1 MPEVGVLNLTIHD
14 NSETA
19 AEGLNHLT
27 DALVSIQSAIG
38 NGLKL
43 SGISGPLNKFASAV
57 GANNKT
63 FASVGTF
70 LNAMKEYQRAFKDAE
85 NVKFNAQP
93 IKDLKEAIGDGI
105 KIGSAGTQIN
115 KIKEALGG
123 GWDTAQSANI
133 KTVLQDIAEGSKS
146 FQGTN
151 LGTTAKNV
159 SATAKALAE
168 YAQAA
173 SMVKTAL
180 GDNATKAVGDYA
192 SATSEPV
199 KQMKRDVIDY
209 QNVMNELKDVQE
221 STKITFKEPLL
232 PLNLQF
238 HAGKGDLV
246 KAHEEFTKLESQ
258 THNVTDAAQEFNV
271 RLQEIGDTVT
281 SIKAN
286 PFEDMYQ
293 SLSKLSGELGWF
305 KKEGMRL
312 MAGPDVHRPVL
323 DEHMLST
330 QVGQLFTKEIYDS
343 WKPNFVMDDS
353 WMNNMYQQMVDMYN
367 EFGWFRNAGPALP
380 AGQSLIGLPAGEPII
395 GEGTVSEAIEEFR
408 EGASAATAFAE
419 SIEHVADAADN
430 SQAFDPAIEFARQ
443 WNAST
448 GGGRTGGF
456 AQDDVAW
463 VNNLIDNASKVDLLN
478 MKISALTDRLYEGA
492 SSGKMTGDQ
501 IANMTMQI
509 QSLKDEVDS
518 LSSSAGLMSGIWDG
532 FRNGMKKMFP
542 TITQMLGR
550 FKQIAKYRMLR
561 SVIRHIT
568 SGFSEGLQNMYNY
581 SKLVNGSFAP
591 AMDSAATAIAQM
603 KNSLGAAL
611 APAIQAVIPY
621 VNQLVNWFITLVN
634 YVNQFFALLNGQA
647 SWTRALP
654 ATVNAFD
661 KQKKAAKGASAAM
674 KDLLAD
680 WDELNIIQK
689 ETSGGGSGTGK
700 TAEDYLKMFEEVNRF
715 DNKIKD
721 ITDFIKRNMDDAF
734 TIVKDIGLAILGW
747 KFSNAFTGL
756 LGQLGSLIAIGLT
769 VKLTADVTNFFDR
782 AYVETENGTMLFAD
796 GIMAAALAGVAGKLG
811 QVAFG
816 KAAGEITAGITLA
829 VSAGASFAVAEEA
842 RRAGKQAQAD
852 MLDIVGGI
860 KTALAFA
867 LSTKGFL
874 AFGAGLPLSII
885 GGIATVAITTAISF
899 SLTYSA
905 NKAKEEYEMADEAFR
920 KTTKGGLDPAKY
932 IEALQTKFD
941 EITKDSTLVL
951 NAHVEFNELGDK
963 VRAAMNNINELS
975 AVVRNGSLTKEEATV
990 FKDNWKLVLETLDEM
1005 NNKSYNTIL
1014 SGLNS
1019 ALSKAVGESKG
1030 YIEQLRTQF
1039 IQAEHNVDEQ
1049 TAEMF
1054 KEMQD
1059 IVGRLGA
1066 NKYKNEEDFQKDI
1079 ERYSQLAEAI
1089 QIMTDTTYDEM
1100 NKAIERGKGID
1111 FSETGLEGAK
1121 EWINEVSDAAQE
1133 ARKAKDDALQAYI
1146 ESFEFE
1152 NRKIDSLVTAGFY
1165 TKEQGDAIKQ
1175 NYIRQLEVLTD
1186 MTDKDKK
1193 EIDAKMNEA
1202 FAKVLEGAFTG
1213 DVSNGTWRQ
1222 AIVPFLRAIKEA
1234 GGEIP
1239 QFIVEAIKE
1248 GMQGGFYEGGNALSP
1263 DYFWSLFRNSGEFGA
1278 QRTASEAVDMLNE
1291 RIKQLVSEGHGETW
1305 YLDLIDLFNID
1316 GIDLLSDEWKQSILS
1331 YAREAGLD
1339 DQFIED
1345 LMKELGL
1352 TEDKRVKVQKHIEKA
1367 VEETIE
1373 TPMKQGTWLDDVR
1386 DFFAGLSFQAPTVD
1400 EPRIEIQ
1407 KPANDNP
1414 MGWLDIFGLSYTP
1427 PTEDNVAVP
1436 VVVTPEFEVEISDE
1450 TIDEVRRG
1458 IQEALMDD
1466 GRMDIYEMDALDS
1479 KFGMDLVNKIWAQ
1492 LEEEGMNPDGTFG
1505 KIPAGMRI
1513 ASTGIN
1519 YGPNNVPVNYAP
1531 SGENNT
1537 IVTEPKDPQQEI
1549 SNTASGVER
1558 GNRNL
1563 EGLMRDL
1570 LAAMNRVGDRPITV
1584 SLFPSSGWGNTNRQS
1599 EKKMEEVTGYNG

>member
-1 MPEVGVLNLTIHD
+1 MDMSAMAHMAEETDGMFTKIEQEVH
-14 NSETA
+14 TA
-19 AEGLNHLT
+19 T
-27 DALVSIQSAIG
+27 DAV
-38 NGLKL
+38 
-43 SGISGPLNKFASAV
+43 V
-57 GANNKT
+57 
-63 FASVGTF
+63 
-70 LNAMKEYQRAFKDAE
+70 D
-85 NVKFNAQP
+85 FN
-93 IKDLKEAIGDGI
+93 I
-105 KIGSAGTQIN
+105 
-115 KIKEALGG
+115 
-123 GWDTAQSANI
+123 
-133 KTVLQDIAEGSKS
+133 
-146 FQGTN
+146 
-151 LGTTAKNV
+151 
-159 SATAKALAE
+159 
-168 YAQAA
+168 
-173 SMVKTAL
+173 
-180 GDNATKAVGDYA
+180 
-192 SATSEPV
+192 
-199 KQMKRDVIDY
+199 
-209 QNVMNELKDVQE
+209 
-221 STKITFKEPLL
+221 
-232 PLNLQF
+232 
-238 HAGKGDLV
+238 
-246 KAHEEFTKLESQ
+246 
-258 THNVTDAAQEFNV
+258 
-271 RLQEIGDTVT
+271 RLQEVGDTLT
-281 SIKAN
+281 SIKVN
-286 PFEDMYQ
+286 PFEEMYHTF
-293 SLSKLSGELGWF
+293 SAMASEFDWF
-305 KKEGMRL
+305 RKESMRL
-312 MAGPDVHRPVL
+312 MGGESPLLLGDGTTPGQL
-323 DEHMLST
+323 LLTDGQDPQTFLST
-330 QVGQLFTKEIYDS
+330 WVDTAEQWKQNWVYYSEQVAEESKKYFS
-343 WKPNFVMDDS
+343 PNWIMDDN
-353 WMNNMYQQMVDMYN
+353 WKQEMFQRFVDMYN
-367 EFGWFRNAGPALP
+367 EFGYFKTAGPMLGTGDYEEPLKLYGEVSDAYNTQG
-380 AGQSLIGLPAGEPII
+380 AIDGVETATQVVEDSKEATDEAKQSLEDFYNSLNKLELLKQLRDI
-395 GEGTVSEAIEEFR
+395 VSEKFGKALAKGKLDDEGIVNYQLKIANLTAQIDKLTEAERGTSVEAINMAKDDITKYLGYNEIELTRKKYEEL
-408 EGASAATAFAE
+408 T
-419 SIEHVADAADN
+419 DA
-430 SQAFDPAIEFARQ
+430 IARQ
-443 WNAST
+443 VAAGKMNEAQFIDKIKTLQNLREKLEELEEEEKRASSF
-448 GGGRTGGF
+448 GGRLS
-456 AQDDVAW
+456 DAW
-463 VNNLIDNASKVDLLN
+463 
-478 MKISALTDRLYEGA
+478 
-492 SSGKMTGDQ
+492 GK
-501 IANMTMQI
+501 
-509 QSLKDEVDS
+509 LKDGVKKLFPS
-518 LSSSAGLMSGIWDG
+518 L
-532 FRNGMKKMFP
+532 
-542 TITQMLGR
+542 TQLISR
-550 FKQIAKYRMLR
+550 FKQIVKYRMIR

-568 SGFSEGLQNMYNY
+568 AGFNEGIKNVYEYN
-581 SKLVNGSFAP
+581 KAIGGSFAP

-603 KNSLGAAL
+603 KNSLGASL

-647 SWTRALP
+647 TWTRALP
-654 ATVNAFD
+654 ATVNAFS
-661 KQKKAAKGASAAM
+661 KQEKAAKSAGAAM

-680 WDELNIIQK
+680 WDELNIIQSQ
-689 ETSGGGSGTGK
+689 TGGGGGAGST
-700 TAEDYLKMFEEVNRF
+700 TAAEDYLKMFEEVNRF

-1193 EIDAKMNEA
+1193 EIDAKVNEA

-1414 MGWLDIFGLSYTP
+1414 MGWMDIFGLSYTP

-1450 TIDEVRRG
+1450 TIDEVRKG